1 MKRVAIDKLWLACA
15 ATAAVLALAGALSAS
30 GCSRSR
36 GQASGPAA
44 IGPVLTPDPADPAD
58 PAEPPPPGSSA
69 DPLVVMTYNVNFGLA
84 GDEDTL
90 AALRAGQADLVVLE
104 EVTPAWQRSLE
115 DRVADRYPHRLYRA
129 ARAAGGLAVLSRW
142 PLEDA
147 DFVASPAGW
156 FPGWRVLASTPLGKL
171 QLLALHLRPPLSDRR
186 AAFGGFFS
194 TARDRRAEIE
204 TYWKTIDPTLPVLA
218 LGDLNEDQS
227 GSAVDFLRGHK
238 LRDALPRDTM
248 TWRWD
253 TGAGRI
259 QWQLDHIL
267 YDETFQLV
275 SAEVVNAGR
284 SDHLPVI
291 ARLRLKQP

>member
-1 MKRVAIDKLWLACA
+1 MKRVAIDKLWLVGA
-15 ATAAVLALAGALSAS
+15 AVAAVLALAGALSAS

-36 GQASGPAA
+36 SQASGPAA
-44 IGPVLTPDPADPAD
+44 IGPVLTPGPADPAD
-58 PAEPPPPGSSA
+58 QTEAAPPAGSA

-90 AALRAGQADLVVLE
+90 AALRSAQADLVVLE
-104 EVTPAWQRSLE
+104 EVTPEWQRSLE

-142 PLEDA
+142 PLEDG
-147 DFVASPAGW
+147 DLTASPVGW
-156 FPGWRVLASTPLGKL
+156 FPGWRVLAETPLGKL

-186 AAFGGFFS
+186 APFGGYFS
-194 TARDRRAEIE
+194 TAKDRRAEIE
-204 TYWKTIDPTLPVLA
+204 AYWKTIDPALPVLA
-218 LGDLNEDQS
+218 LGDFNEDQS
-227 GSAVDFLRGHK
+227 GSAVGFLHQRK
-238 LRDALPRDTM
+238 LRDALPADTM
-248 TWRWD
+248 TWRWN
-253 TGAGRI
+253 TGAGPI

-267 YDETFQLV
+267 YDETFTLV

-291 ARLRLKQP
+291 ARLRLK